1 LLDAEVAMPKASFV
15 GALLHAAI
23 VEMAAACLFHI
34 VQNHPFVDGD
44 M

>member
-1 LLDAEVAMPKASFV
+1 MPKASFA

-23 VEMAAACLFHI
+23 VEMAAAYLFHV